1 MIGCTLKW
9 SLLNF
14 KQDNSVLA
22 AKAVAARCVGALRSA
37 RCEECTS
44 LPVCMTVCVR
54 VCSSTKPDAIV
65 GRPEFTAS
73 QSRAGGGG
81 RS

>member
-1 MIGCTLKW
+1 MMACTLKW

-22 AKAVAARCVGALRSA
+22 AKAVAAQCGGSALHGVNSV
-37 RCEECTS
+37 S
-44 LPVCMTVCVR
+44 VCVR
-54 VCSSTKPDAIV
+54 VCSSTKPDATV
-65 GRPEFTAS
+65 SRPQFTAS